1 MRNLALIL
9 LIAVTWGCSTAN
21 IFKGQESYNR
31 EHYASTLKKSIDSA
45 IAREIKKESPN
56 GYLTKPYSREIWD
69 EYWNSRIK
77 HIYTLGTER
86 TPKGYV
92 GQNGPGFIKYIIES
106 RAKAGLPP
114 INLEASNVGKVP
126 SA

>member
-1 MRNLALIL
+1 MKNLALIL

-31 EHYASTLKKSIDSA
+31 EHYASTLKESIDSA
-45 IAREIKKESPN
+45 IAREIKKESPS
-56 GYLTKPYSREIWD
+56 GYLTEPYSREIWND
-69 EYWNSRIK
+69 YWNSRIK

-86 TPKGYV
+86 TLKSYVGPKG
-92 GQNGPGFIKYIIES
+92 PEFIKYIIET
-106 RAKAGLPP
+106 RQKAGLPP
-114 INLEASNVGKVP
+114 INLEASNVAKVP